1 MQENK
6 LFEALLDVIP
16 FASYAVDIDTYE
28 VVYANKMMYEKMYA
42 PREIECWKK
51 IYGQEDICSW
61 CTISKF
67 KQREKLYNSGKIESS
82 FFDEATDKWFQVYD
96 EIVRWPDGKT
106 VKYAIAVDITE
117 QKEIQASFIKTHT
130 KLALQTRKLKSAYEK
145 MEVLATKDFL
155 TGINNR
161 GNFFTLGEKLWE
173 TELEDGFDI
182 YVSML
187 DIDKFKSLNDTYGHK
202 IGDKALIEFSKN
214 VNENLG
220 KDDIFGRIGGEE
232 FAIVMI
238 ASNSDD
244 IEDRLEAIRKD
255 VASIVI
261 ENEKKE
267 SIHFT
272 VSIGI
277 SRKEGA
283 ISLDKVLESADEKLY
298 EAKESGRNKI
308 IFRKGIHGR
317 K

>member
-1 MQENK
+1 MRENK

-16 FASYAVDIDTYE
+16 FASYAADIDTYE

-42 PREIECWKK
+42 PREKACWKK
-51 IYGQEDICSW
+51 IYGQEDVCSW

-67 KQREKLYNSGKIESS
+67 KQREKLYNSGKIEST

-106 VKYAIAVDITE
+106 VKYTIAVDITE

-130 KLALQTRKLKSAYEK
+130 KLALQTRKLKSTYEK
-145 MEVLATKDFL
+145 MEILATKDFL

-173 TELEDGFDI
+173 TELEEGLNI
-182 YVSML
+182 YVAML
-187 DIDKFKSLNDTYGHK
+187 DIDKFKSLNDNYGHK
-202 IGDKALIEFSKN
+202 IGDKALLEFTKS
-214 VNENLG
+214 VSIHLA

-232 FAIVMI
+232 FALIIV
-238 ASNSDD
+238 ALCSDD
-244 IEDRLEAIRKD
+244 VENRLETIRKD

-261 ENEKKE
+261 ENEQQEK
-267 SIHFT
+267 IQFT
-272 VSIGI
+272 VSIGLFE
-277 SRKEGA
+277 KENN
-283 ISLDKVLESADEKLY
+283 IPLDKALECADEKLY

-308 IFRKGIHGR
+308 IFRNGTDGR